1 MEESSKAI
9 RRGNAALPFA
19 SLIPPQEAPTDRRVT
34 RALASSFVPEIEWA
48 SDAEWQAL
56 EAAVDRA
63 LAARPPAVRRQ
74 LALFLRL
81 LAAAAWVRHGRP
93 LARLDPG
100 RRGALLEGIG
110 RSSSLTL
117 RRGIWGLR
125 TLVMLGWYTQRS
137 VTQALGYRA
146 EPRGWDARR

>member
-9 RRGNAALPFA
+9 RRRNAALPFA
-19 SLIPPQEAPTDRRVT
+19 SLIPALEAPTDWRVT
-34 RALASSFVPEIEWA
+34 RALASSFVPEIERA
-48 SDAEWQAL
+48 SEAEWQAL

-81 LAAAAWVRHGRP
+81 VTIAAWVRYARP
-93 LARLDPG
+93 LDRLDAE
-100 RRGALLEGIG
+100 RRGALLAGFG
-110 RSSSLTL
+110 RSPSLLL

-125 TLVMLGWYTQRS
+125 TLVMLGWYTQPS
-137 VTQALGYRA
+137 VSAAIGYRA
-146 EPRGWDARR
+146 DPRGWDARR